1 MNISFNFFANVKNNL
16 ILVLYKKFWLKTFD
30 FKTKSTNKEY
40 WLSMLI
46 NLFIILIFLTIGDV
60 LIRFRF
66 FIVAKLIVNL
76 FYVFLFSSFL
86 PFMALQI
93 RRINMV
99 EKSWKWLLIN
109 IIPVLGNI
117 FFVLLVSRP
126 EKSKK

>member
-86 PFMALQI
+86 PFIALQI